1 VSTTSTNT
9 LTPRQQDVR
18 DWIAGYIDTHG
29 FSPSVRE
36 IGHAYGWTT
45 NGVMCHLRAMRKKN
59 AVTWLDGQAR
69 TIRVTGGDA

>member
-1 VSTTSTNT
+1 MFRFTA
-9 LTPRQQDVR
+9 R
-18 DWIAGYIDTHG
+18 
-29 FSPSVRE
+29 VRE